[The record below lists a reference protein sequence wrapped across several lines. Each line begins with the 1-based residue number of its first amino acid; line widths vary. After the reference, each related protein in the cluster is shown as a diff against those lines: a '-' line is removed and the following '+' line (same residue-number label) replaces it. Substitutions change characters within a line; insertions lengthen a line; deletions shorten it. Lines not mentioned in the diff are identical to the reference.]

1 MVDED
6 DESEVVVVLV
16 EMKIVVLMSVEIVVD
31 EVMNEKVTEM
41 GHGGGVGR

>member
-1 MVDED
+1 MDED

-16 EMKIVVLMSVEIVVD
+16 EMKIVVLIFEIVVD

>member
-16 EMKIVVLMSVEIVVD
+16 EMKIVVLMNVEIVVD
-31 EVMNEKVTEM
+31 EVMNE
-41 GHGGGVGR
+41 

>member
-1 MVDED
+1 MIVDED

-16 EMKIVVLMSVEIVVD
+16 EMKIVVLIFEIVVD

-41 GHGGGVGR
+41 GHGGVGR